1 MNTFFD
7 EHEIEGEGIKAF
19 MGRIGGKRLL
29 KKRIVDNI
37 FPDDYEDMIYVEP
50 FVGAGHIYFYKNPSV
65 KEVIN
70 DLDKDII
77 DLLKGMKKFNGERI
91 SNSIN
96 GSYTKQE
103 YKDIIA
109 AHPSSPY
116 GKFIQLLLRY
126 KLSFYNRGKSFN
138 PPIDG
143 YLNTNYKNNYNER
156 MKHTSIYNKDFKTL
170 IKKYDSGNT
179 LFYLDPPYENSD
191 KLYTHDTLPIKDVYD
206 AVKNIKGLFIIS
218 YNDSK
223 EAKEL
228 FKNYNII
235 KIKTKYGKGT
245 EGGQRHIKT
254 ELIITNY

>member
-1 MNTFFD
+1 MKTFLEDD
-7 EHEIEGEGIKAF
+7 ETHGNGLRPF
-19 MGRIGGKRLL
+19 VGRTGGKKLL

-37 FPDDYEDMIYVEP
+37 FPNGYEDMIYVEP
-50 FVGAGHIYFYKNPSV
+50 FIGAGHVYFYKKPSV

-70 DLDKDII
+70 DLDTDVI
-77 DLLKGMKKFNGERI
+77 DMFKGIKKFNGDRI
-91 SNSIN
+91 SKTIN
-96 GSYTKQE
+96 GHYNKQD
-103 YKDIIA
+103 YKDIVSG
-109 AHPSSPY
+109 HPVSPF

-126 KLSFYNRGKSFN
+126 KLSFYSNGKTFGVESIN
-138 PPIDG
+138 S
-143 YLNTNYKNNYNER
+143 NYGNSYNDRLKN
-156 MKHTSIYNKDFKTL
+156 TSIYNKDFKTL

-191 KLYTHDTLPIKDVYD
+191 KLYKHDTQPIKDVYE

-228 FKNYNII
+228 FKDYNII
-235 KIKTKYGKGT
+235 KLKTKYAKGT
-245 EGGQRHIKT
+245 EGGLNYINT